1 MTVVEKTRVQQ
12 AELHK
17 KLWAIANDLRGNME
31 ASEFKN
37 YILSLIFYKYLS
49 EKIEKVANKMLK
61 DDNLTY
67 IDGWKDPEMQES
79 LKEELMQAVGY
90 IIEPQYMFSE
100 LINEIKKGDAGKFD
114 IEMLQKA
121 ITKITESTVGFESND
136 DFMNLFNDMDLS
148 SSRLGQSVKER
159 TTLISKVI
167 NNLNDI
173 SFEHED
179 SEIDVLGDAYEYLI
193 SQFASSAGKKAGE
206 FYTPQ
211 QVSRILSKIVT
222 LGKTDLKNVYDLHA
236 DRVHCY

>member
-1 MTVVEKTRVQQ
+1 MTVVEKTKLQQ

-49 EKIEKVANKMLK
+49 EKIEKVANRMLE

-67 IDGWKDPEMQES
+67 SDGWKDSQMQDI
-79 LKEELMQAVGY
+79 LKEELMRAIGY

-100 LINEIKKGDAGKFD
+100 LIKEIKKGDSGEFD

-121 ITKITESTVGFESND
+121 ITKITESTVGFDSND
-136 DFMNLFNDMDLS
+136 DFLNLFNDMDLLS
-148 SSRLGQSVKER
+148 SSLGQTAKER
-159 TTLISKVI
+159 TSLIIKVM

-173 SFEHED
+173 LFEHDD
-179 SEIDVLGDAYEYLI
+179 S
-193 SQFASSAGKKAGE
+193 
-206 FYTPQ
+206 
-211 QVSRILSKIVT
+211 
-222 LGKTDLKNVYDLHA
+222 
-236 DRVHCY
+236 